1 MRRSYETQ
9 IDLDNEKSICKRI
22 EAACGMHLRKMS
34 IKYSLDFIGFR
45 NGKAVAVI
53 EVKKR
58 HNSYSRYP
66 TLILSLAKYNRGV
79 EFYRVNDLKF
89 IFCVQFEDG
98 YFFYEYQNEDKF
110 DVQIGGRTDRN
121 DAEDIEPV
129 VHIPIVRMK
138 KLCDVK

>member
-1 MRRSYETQ
+1 MRQIYETRS
-9 IDLDNEKSICKRI
+9 DLDNEKSICKMI
-22 EAACGMHLRKMS
+22 EAACGLRLKKLS
-34 IKYSLDFIGFR
+34 IKYNLDFIGFR

>member
-1 MRRSYETQ
+1 MRQIYETRS
-9 IDLDNEKSICKRI
+9 DLDNEKSICKTI
-22 EAACGMHLRKMS
+22 EAACGLRLKKLS
-34 IKYSLDFIGFR
+34 IKYNLDFIGFR

-98 YFFYEYQNEDKF
+98 YFFYEYQNEDRF

-121 DAEDIEPV
+121 DVEDIEPV
-129 VHIPIVRMK
+129 MHIPIVRMK
-138 KLCDVK
+138 KLCDVN

>member
-1 MRRSYETQ
+1 MRQIYETR
-9 IDLDNEKSICKRI
+9 IDLDNEKSICKTI
-22 EAACGMHLRKMS
+22 EAACGLRLKKLS
-34 IKYSLDFIGFR
+34 IKYNLDFIGFR

-58 HNSYSRYP
+58 HNRYSKYP
-66 TLILSLAKYNRGV
+66 TVILSLAKYNRGV
-79 EFYRVNDLKF
+79 EFYQINDLKF

-98 YFFYEYQNEDKF
+98 YFFYEYQNEDRF

-121 DAEDIEPV
+121 DDQDIEPV
-129 VHIPIVRMK
+129 MHIPIVRMK

>member
-9 IDLDNEKSICKRI
+9 IDLDNEKSICEKI
-22 EAACGMHLRKMS
+22 ETACGMHLRKMS

-58 HNSYSRYP
+58 HNRYSKYP
-66 TLILSLAKYNRGV
+66 TVILSLAKWNRGV
-79 EFYRVNDLKF
+79 EFHRVNDLKF
-89 IFCVQFEDG
+89 IFCVQFDDG
-98 YFFYEYQNEDKF
+98 YFFYEYQNDDKF
-110 DVQIGGRTDRN
+110 NVEIGGRRDRN
-121 DAEDIEPV
+121 DDQDIEPV
-129 VHIPIVRMK
+129 MHIPIVRMK

>member
-1 MRRSYETQ
+1 MRQIYETRS
-9 IDLDNEKSICKRI
+9 DLDNEKSICKRI
-22 EAACGMHLRKMS
+22 EAACGLRLKKLS
-34 IKYSLDFIGFR
+34 IKYNLDFIGFR

-110 DVQIGGRTDRN
+110 NVQIGGRTDRN